1 MSPFFPISNFISSQ
15 TNPQN
20 SGYCLSMM
28 LSFLVGV
35 TYLLSFYVLIQPTD
49 YWRLQFTDFPIE
61 FYIVLVYVT
70 SSFICSLGAI
80 FVPNNM
86 YNVRIT
92 SGLLL
97 QAACLAIIPMLSNY
111 YKKSPSYSASSPF
124 ELSSY
129 SLSVLICTALC
140 GLATSLCHGS
150 VLYLS
155 AQFPGG
161 IQRSLQL
168 GMGISPIAALTIR
181 LGTFYSYSFQ
191 DTITATSV
199 YFYAVA
205 LLCFITSIA
214 FQGKSLSCYHL
225 CMEVYI
231 YLFVYLLIIPHNLFP
246 RQGFC
251 PCQ

>member
-1 MSPFFPISNFISSQ
+1 MSPFYFFPILNIKSSQ

-61 FYIVLVYVT
+61 FYIVLVYVA

-111 YKKSPSYSASSPF
+111 YNKSPSHSSSG
-124 ELSSY
+124 LSSY
-129 SLSVLICTALC
+129 SLSILVCTALC

-150 VLYLS
+150 ALYLS
-155 AQFPGG
+155 AQLPGG
-161 IQRSLQL
+161 IQRSVQL
-168 GMGISPIAALTIR
+168 GMGISPIAALAIR

-205 LLCFITSIA
+205 LLCFIASIA
-214 FQGKSLSCYHL
+214 FQGNPLSCRHL
-225 CMEVYI
+225 YMEVYV
-231 YLFVYLLIIPHNLFP
+231 YLFVYLLIIPHNLFL
-246 RQGFC
+246 
-251 PCQ
+251 